1 MTFFVCARGCRWQT
15 RLFALQ
21 CLQGLV
27 TAVDEGV
34 SLSLRDSATD
44 AGQGSRTKNAAAE
57 TAAFPRAHLDL
68 ALARAAPGG
77 EGAYLVGRLN
87 ALVATAYLAVSSM
100 NLVLRVQGAALLE
113 AVVRALAQSRDP
125 DAADE
130 DDERA
135 GAAPSL
141 LDQCQA
147 QIASILRLAFDPA
160 NRAPALTI
168 CACNVC
174 FELVGRGV
182 RLCVPVC
189 EYVYVFVF
197 MHV

>member
-1 MTFFVCARGCRWQT
+1 MTFVACARECRWQT
-15 RLFALQ
+15 RHFALL
-21 CLQGLV
+21 CLQRLV

-34 SLSLRDSATD
+34 SLSLCDSGSD
-44 AGQGSRTKNAAAE
+44 AGQGSRAQNAA
-57 TAAFPRAHLDL
+57 TGQAALPRAHLDL

-87 ALVATAYLAVSSM
+87 ALVATAYLAVSSV

-125 DAADE
+125 DAADD

-141 LDQCQA
+141 LDQ
-147 QIASILRLAFDPA
+147 
-160 NRAPALTI
+160 
-168 CACNVC
+168 
-174 FELVGRGV
+174 
-182 RLCVPVC
+182 
-189 EYVYVFVF
+189 
-197 MHV
+197 